1 MFYLYCGLKE
11 IKGKWGITC
20 KCLVKIQ
27 TYSGHKAD
35 ERPTSFLLG
44 EQRFRITEIL
54 DRWYDVDAN
63 YFKVTAD
70 DLRVYL
76 LRHDLNADQWDLDA
90 E

>member
-1 MFYLYCGLKE
+1 MQ
-11 IKGKWGITC
+11 
-20 KCLVKIQ
+20 VPVSIQ
-27 TYSGHKAD
+27 TYSGYKSD
-35 ERPTSFLLG
+35 ERPSSFVLG
-44 EQRFRITEIL
+44 EQTFRITEIL

-76 LRHDLNADQWDLDA
+76 LRHDLNADKWELDA